1 MDSVILKSLARL
13 LLPLILICS
22 LVMLLKGHNY
32 PGGGFI
38 AGLIAASAYILYA
51 FAYGADLS
59 RKKLPYN
66 PSLLIA
72 SGLGVSWI
80 SSFLSLFLGKPILT
94 GLWAFPL
101 GIALG
106 TPLLFDLGVLLV
118 VLGVASMI
126 VFAIMEQE

>member
-1 MDSVILKSLARL
+1 MISIILKSLARL
-13 LLPLILICS
+13 LLPFILILS
-22 LVMLLKGHNY
+22 ALMLLKGHNY

-51 FAYGADLS
+51 FAYGAELS
-59 RKKLPYN
+59 RAKLRYN
-66 PSLLIA
+66 PYLLIA

-80 SSFLSLFLGKPILT
+80 SSFLPLFLGQPILT
-94 GLWAFPL
+94 GLWIFPL
-101 GIALG
+101 GLALG